1 MAGHEALLDDA
12 LDEAHVDVAAGEQAH
27 DVFALHVD
35 LALEHGGHG
44 RGAGG
49 LDDLLAAL
57 HEQEHGLGDLEIVN
71 GDDVVGIFLDER
83 DGDIAR
89 RLDGDAVGNGGDGVG
104 LDVAVRMERLRD
116 RVRALSLHA
125 DDLHA
130 GVDLLDAR
138 GHTGEQSA
146 AAGWHDD
153 DVRRGQVAEDLEA
166 ERALAG
172 NDLGVI
178 VGMQE
183 RGVLLLADLA
193 GLGVSVVIAVA
204 REHDVRAVAL
214 RSLRLGD
221 GRGLGHDDRGRDAEA
236 VRSIGHA
243 LCVVAGRR
251 GHDGTGLAAL
261 DERRDL
267 VARTADLERTGLL
280 AVFVLEINVAARHG
294 RERGRQVELCV
305 VQHALE
311 PLRRAFE
318 FLQCDVHSKHPR
330 KKFCLGLSA
339 PTIPRENRKYKHI
352 AAKCPRQRNFFAQLF
367 TAQKQSR
374 ADSERPPS
382 KSYTFLKK

>member
-12 LDEAHVDVAAGEQAH
+12 LDEAHVDVAAGEQAN

-44 RGAGG
+44 RGTGG

-57 HEQEHGLGDLEIVN
+57 HEQQHGLGDLEIAN

-83 DGDIAR
+83 DGDVAR
-89 RLDGDAVGNGGDGVG
+89 CLDGDAVGNGGDGIG

-116 RVRALSLHA
+116 RVRAFGLHA
-125 DDLHA
+125 DDLYA

-138 GHTGEQSA
+138 GHTAKQSA
-146 AAGWHDD
+146 AAGRHDD

-166 ERALAG
+166 ERTLTG

-178 VGMQE
+178 VGVQE

-204 REHDVRAVAL
+204 REHNVRAVAL
-214 RSLRLGD
+214 RGFRLGD

-236 VRSIGHA
+236 VRGVGHA
-243 LCVVAGRR
+243 LCMVAGRR
-251 GHDGTGLAAL
+251 GHDGPGLAAF

-267 VARTADLERTGLL
+267 VARAADLERTGFL

-294 RERGRQVELCV
+294 RERGRQVELRV
-305 VQHALE
+305 MQHALE
-311 PLRRAFE
+311 PLCRTFK
-318 FLQCDVHSKHPR
+318 FLQWDLHSKHPHKISVWVFLLLLYR
-330 KKFCLGLSA
+330 GENGNTSA
-339 PTIPRENRKYKHI
+339 V
-352 AAKCPRQRNFFAQLF
+352 RQNVRV
-367 TAQKQSR
+367 
-374 ADSERPPS
+374 EG
-382 KSYTFLKK
+382 TFLHDCPCGKNIRARTAHGCAQQILHIS